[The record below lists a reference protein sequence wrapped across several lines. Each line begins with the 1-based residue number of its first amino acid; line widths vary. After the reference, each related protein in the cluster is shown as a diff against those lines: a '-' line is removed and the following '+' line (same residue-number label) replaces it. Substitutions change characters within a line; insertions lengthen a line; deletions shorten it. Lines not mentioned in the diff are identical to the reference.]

1 MNIEL
6 DILTFYSEMD
16 DLDNLR
22 TGINEI
28 DNQIFSLLIQRL
40 GLVYSIGTV
49 KKNNNINILDKE
61 RENNIYS
68 RIDSQYQG
76 RNGLFLKDIYK
87 TVMNESKRIQKE

>member
-1 MNIEL
+1 MNIGF

-28 DNQIFSLLIQRL
+28 DNQIFSLLIQRV
-40 GLVYSIGTV
+40 GLVYSIGEV
-49 KKNNNINILDKE
+49 KKKNNLEILDKE

-68 RIDSQYQG
+68 RIDSQYKG
-76 RNGLFLKDIYK
+76 RNGLFLQDIYK

>member
-6 DILTFYSEMD
+6 DILTFYSEME

-40 GLVYSIGTV
+40 GLVYNIGSV
-49 KKNNNINILDKE
+49 KKNNNLEILDKE

-68 RIDSQYQG
+68 RIDSQYHG

>member
-6 DILTFYSEMD
+6 DILTFYSEME

-40 GLVYSIGTV
+40 GLVYSIGEV
-49 KKNNNINILDKE
+49 KKNNNLEILDKE

-68 RIDSQYQG
+68 RIDSQYKG

>member
-40 GLVYSIGTV
+40 GLVYSIGEV
-49 KKNNNINILDKE
+49 KKKNNLEILDKE

-68 RIDSQYQG
+68 RIDSQYKG

>member
-40 GLVYSIGTV
+40 GLVYNIGEI
-49 KKNNNINILDKE
+49 KKNNNLEILDKE

-68 RIDSQYQG
+68 RIDSQYHG

>member
-6 DILTFYSEMD
+6 DILEYYLGMD

-22 TGINEI
+22 SGINEI

-40 GLVYSIGTV
+40 GLVYSIGAI
-49 KKNNNINILDKE
+49 KKNNNLEILDKE
-61 RENNIYS
+61 REKNIYS
-68 RIDSQYQG
+68 RIDSQYHG

>member
-6 DILTFYSEMD
+6 DILTFYSEME

-40 GLVYSIGTV
+40 GLVYNIGEI
-49 KKNNNINILDKE
+49 KKNNNLEILDKE
-61 RENNIYS
+61 R
-68 RIDSQYQG
+68 
-76 RNGLFLKDIYK
+76 
-87 TVMNESKRIQKE
+87 

>member
-6 DILTFYSEMD
+6 DILTFYSEME

-40 GLVYSIGTV
+40 GLVYNIGEI
-49 KKNNNINILDKE
+49 KKNNNLEILDKE

-68 RIDSQYQG
+68 RIDSQYHG